1 MSLPPLCLI
10 PFIVFPLLPFPSQ
23 SQQTCDLQGALW
35 SGLCPHLQ
43 HHFSLPSTLATLA
56 FCYSSSVPCFNPATG
71 PLHMLVPLAQSPIET
86 SLPFNSSHSP
96 SVIYSLP
103 IQVQFF
109 CFVQFL
115 ELQSFPSE
123 HSSSFVIMDSQ
134 GNYLTAVLSFPLV
147 HKFQKV

>member
-35 SGLCPHLQ
+35 SGLCPPLQ

-56 FCYSSSVPCFNPATG
+56 FCYSSSVPCFHPATG
-71 PLHMLVPLAQSPIET
+71 PLHMLVPLVQSPIET

-96 SVIYSLP
+96 SEIYSLP
-103 IQVQFF
+103 IQVQF
-109 CFVQFL
+109 L
-115 ELQSFPSE
+115 GLYSFPSE
-123 HSSSFVIMDSQ
+123 HSPSFVIMDSQ